1 MSSFVARL
9 YKCNWN
15 VEMAGLDSETKDD
28 KMTKQLLRM
37 WIPSKHFCQ
46 LHKEYKII
54 AAGVRTK
61 DGLGHLKGVK
71 KRRSS
76 PATPKGGWKVQSPA
90 TDLKGSEGI

>member
-1 MSSFVARL
+1 
-9 YKCNWN
+9 
-15 VEMAGLDSETKDD
+15 MAGLDSETKDD

-61 DGLGHLKGVK
+61 DGLGHLKDNK
-71 KRRSS
+71 
-76 PATPKGGWKVQSPA
+76 ATRPLWMYQVLFLSLRLPSYA
-90 TDLKGSEGI
+90 CST